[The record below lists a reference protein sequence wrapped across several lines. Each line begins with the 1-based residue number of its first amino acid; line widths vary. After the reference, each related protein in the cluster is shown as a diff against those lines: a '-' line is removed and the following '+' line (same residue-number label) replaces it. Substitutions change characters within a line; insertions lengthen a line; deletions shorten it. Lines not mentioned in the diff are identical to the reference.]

1 MTALFRLI
9 SLSLVLVCSACATAG
24 EPETFN
30 SDPYE
35 SVNRKV
41 FAFNDALDRN
51 VIAPLSVG
59 YRAVTPN
66 FVERGVRN
74 FFANLYDFNG
84 TLNAVLQGRFVE
96 AGRDGGRFIVN
107 STVGML
113 GVLDIASEMGIAPY
127 RTDFGHTLALWG
139 VDSGPYIMVPFFGPR
154 TGRSGTGFLVD
165 TVASVQW
172 SIDSFGLRA
181 GLFTLEVIDN
191 RAALTDAEQLISGD
205 RYIFIRDIYLQ
216 TREAFVNDGVV
227 KDTFSDFEDE
237 FGDDFDWDEE

>member
-1 MTALFRLI
+1 MKLVLRLI
-9 SLSLVLVCSACATAG
+9 ALSLVVSCAACASAAEQTAG
-24 EPETFN
+24 P

-35 SVNRKV
+35 SVNRSI

-51 VIAPLSVG
+51 VIAPLSIG

-66 FVERGVRN
+66 FAERGVRN

-96 AGRDGGRFIVN
+96 AGRDGGRFVVN

-113 GVLDIASEMGIAPY
+113 GVVDVASEMGIAPY

-139 VDSGPYIMVPFFGPR
+139 MDSGPYLMIPFFGPR
-154 TGRSGTGFLVD
+154 TIRSGTGFVVD

-172 SIDSFGLRA
+172 SLDSAGLRA
-181 GLFTLEVIDN
+181 GLFALEVIDN

-227 KDTFSDFEDE
+227 QDTFSDFEDE
-237 FGDDFDWDEE
+237 FDDDFDWDEE